1 MSSEPLGVA
10 CCPGEPRDTPPGGG
24 WQEILHWLASEGEDP
39 RQIPGGGFPPKVPP
53 PSSRLSCPHFPR
65 AVSGLERSLTHL
77 SFSLKISQ
85 SILSSPQYP
94 RVSFPRKH
102 ADFLQNC
109 PQGEGPA
116 ASFVPRPTAPCL
128 GAARC
133 GPREGILTF
142 LGVGGLAKLGG
153 GLGLSGRPLPS
164 PGPRASP
171 KPPLPWARGRW
182 PGLGFPGWR
191 RARD

>member
-1 MSSEPLGVA
+1 MLSWGTTGHPPRGGVA
-10 CCPGEPRDTPPGGG
+10 GDPP
-24 WQEILHWLASEGEDP
+24 LAGLRGAGPKADSW
-39 RQIPGGGFPPKVPP
+39 GGFPPKVPP